1 TEKLLIECCLE
12 LFANGLVEGIQDLGA
27 AGISCATSE
36 LASNGDGGMHVDLE
50 KVLLRDPT
58 LTAGEILMSE
68 SQERMMAVVRPD
80 RLEEFLAITRRW
92 DVEAAVIG
100 EVTDTGRLTIDH
112 HGQRIVDVDP
122 RTVAHEGPVYD
133 RPYARPAWMGALQ
146 ADTTRGPE
154 GAARYPRP
162 STAEELRETVLRLA
176 ASPNLCSKSWVTDQF
191 DRYVQGNTALAQPDD
206 AGVVRVDEEPGLGIA
221 IR

>member
-1 TEKLLIECCLE
+1 ASILASETFDDAKPTKRPSVQVGDPFMEKVLIECCLE
-12 LFANGLVEGIQDLGA
+12 LYAAGVVEGIQDLGA

-36 LASNGDGGMHVDLE
+36 LASNGEGGMHVDLE

-80 RLEEFLAITRRW
+80 RLDEFLAITGKW
-92 DVEAAVIG
+92 DVETAVIG

-112 HGQRIVDVDP
+112 HGHRIVDVDP

-133 RPYARPAWMGALQ
+133 RPYARPAWMDGLQ
-146 ADTTRGPE
+146 ADSVSGPDGE
-154 GAARYPRP
+154 ARYPRP
-162 STAEELRETVLRLA
+162 
-176 ASPNLCSKSWVTDQF
+176 
-191 DRYVQGNTALAQPDD
+191 
-206 AGVVRVDEEPGLGIA
+206 
-221 IR
+221 